1 MGRRRVHPVTY
12 KYCSKCLKV
21 TERAWAKDRKHGG
34 CIPCHKAWRIKNR
47 KAINQKAKERRLL
60 NRKPTLKERGLV
72 PLKPS
77 TRNPKGIFS
86 VYQAQFN
93 SRVGDEVFYKVG
105 VSIDVPKR
113 LREMGGS
120 HYTVTFLAKIDFT
133 SKQEALRFEA
143 AFHEAHDSVYTPQK
157 TFHGYKTECYLQPR
171 GLYEFKEELEGG
183 LHGYA

>member
-1 MGRRRVHPVTY
+1 MGRKRVHPVTY

-34 CIPCHKAWRIKNR
+34 CVPCRKRWRDANKEALNR
-47 KAINQKAKERRLL
+47 KAKERRSL
-60 NRKPTLKERGLV
+60 NRKPTLKELGLI

-86 VYQAQFN
+86 VYQAQFT
-93 SRVGDEVFYKVG
+93 SRIDDEVFYKVG

-120 HYTVTFLAKIDFT
+120 HYTVTFLAKVDFT

-143 AFHEAHDSVYTPQK
+143 AFHNAHASVYTPK
-157 TFHGYKTECYLQPR
+157 KVFGGSKTECYLQPR

-183 LHGYA
+183 LNGYA